1 MAMVLRMSLRTDGAC
16 PKGMAMGHIKCL
28 ETGTSDTFDTF
39 AELIALITAQQS
51 ALRDAKRK
59 KDTDG

>member
-1 MAMVLRMSLRTDGAC
+1 MSLRPNGAC

-39 AELIALITAQQS
+39 AELIAPITAQQS

-59 KDTDG
+59 KETDG